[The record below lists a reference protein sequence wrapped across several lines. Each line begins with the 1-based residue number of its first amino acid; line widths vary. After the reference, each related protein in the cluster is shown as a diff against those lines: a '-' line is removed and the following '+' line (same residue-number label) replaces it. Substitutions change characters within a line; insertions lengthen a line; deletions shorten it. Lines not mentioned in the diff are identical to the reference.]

1 MVSMNKERKRKYQ
14 KQQLDLE
21 SGMTGN
27 DSRLNEHNEEYS
39 AEIAAPL
46 SKRRFVRN
54 EGADN
59 AAQEEEAAAA
69 GGVWLGWLALA
80 ASILSLF
87 VWPTVLGSA
96 AVVAGVIAFWLGS
109 RALGVWSATIGL
121 IALAAHFL
129 FLPVT

>member
-14 KQQLDLE
+14 RQQLDLE
-21 SGMTGN
+21 SGVHVN

-46 SKRRFVRN
+46 ANRQFVRN
-54 EGADN
+54 EGDDK
-59 AAQEEEAAAA
+59 AAQEEEAAT
-69 GGVWLGWLALA
+69 GGAWLGWLALA
-80 ASILSLF
+80 TAILSLF

-121 IALAAHFL
+121 VALAAYFL
-129 FLPVT
+129 LLPVT

>member
-1 MVSMNKERKRKYQ
+1 MVSMNKERKQKYQ

-21 SGMTGN
+21 SGMNVN

-39 AEIAAPL
+39 AEIAAP
-46 SKRRFVRN
+46 SNRRFVRSV
-54 EGADN
+54 GADN
-59 AAQEEEAAAA
+59 AAQEDAAAT

-80 ASILSLF
+80 TAILSLF

-121 IALAAHFL
+121 VALAAYFL
-129 FLPVT
+129 LLPVT